1 MAHAT
6 LTKLAPHGRGDW
18 VRLRT
23 LVLLRWLAIAG
34 QTIAVIAASEVLG
47 LSLRLDLCALAI
59 GASIAFNTVAMAVH
73 PVNKRLTEVS
83 VAATLIFDLIQL
95 GLLLYL
101 TGGLANPFS
110 LLVLAPVTISAT
122 TLTLPATLYVGSA
135 AIVIISLIGIDSV
148 PLTLHDG
155 TVLEPPV
162 LLIGGMWVSLAIGI
176 IFMALYARRV
186 SEETYSMT
194 EALTATQMALA
205 REQKLTALGG
215 VVAAAAH
222 EMGTPLATIKLVTAE
237 LDEELQDRPD
247 ILEDIAL
254 IRSQAER
261 CRDIL
266 RDMGR
271 SGRDDA
277 ILKFAPVTAV
287 VAEAA
292 EPHLDRGKTVVT
304 RIDGVPESGPSE
316 NEPEVERHPEILH
329 GIRNLVQN
337 AVDFAATTVWI
348 DVTWD
353 DAIVTVTIGDDGPGF
368 PHDLL
373 ARIGDPFIRRRP
385 RRTTDPARPGYEGMG
400 LGLFIAKTLLERSGA
415 RLTFVN
421 GQGQNANEESD
432 GLPVEFRSANGA
444 IVEVTWKRVE
454 LEAPKAAT
462 RQPLGRNRLNL
473 P

>member
-148 PLTLHDG
+148 PLTLRDG

-205 REQKLTALGG
+205 REQQLTALGG

-254 IRSQAER
+254 IRSQADR

-277 ILKFAPVTAV
+277 LLKFAPITAV

-292 EPHLDRGKTVVT
+292 EPHMDRGKLVVT
-304 RIDGVPESGPSE
+304 RVDGVPEAGPSE

-337 AVDFAATTVWI
+337 AVDFAASTVWI

-353 DAIVTVTIGDDGPGF
+353 DTSVNVTIGDDGAGF
-368 PHDLL
+368 PSDLL

-385 RRTTDPARPGYEGMG
+385 RSAPNSARPGYEGMG

-415 RLTFVN
+415 RLAFVN
-421 GQGQNANEESD
+421 GESQQVTD
-432 GLPVEFRSANGA
+432 ESSDLPVEFRRASGA
-444 IVEVTWKRVE
+444 VVEVTWKRAQ
-454 LEAPKAAT
+454 LEAPKEAT